1 MAITHQKFREIVF
14 LLMYRNDFAQT
25 EDIDNISLIM
35 EQLAVTRKNVLDAA
49 ERSRAIRQHLDEI
62 DAKIAEAS
70 TSYEFDRIQ
79 VIERN
84 ILRLGAF
91 ELLHDK
97 NIPPKVA
104 IAEALRLTKKFGTSA
119 STSFVNAVL
128 DHLYKKSMGIECSE
142 DAIRQAVFNMNKS
155 EEEALRQQ
163 RDATNLSDE

>member
-14 LLMYRNDFAQT
+14 LLIYRNDFAQA
-25 EDIDNISLIM
+25 EEIDNASLIM

-49 ERSRAIRQHLDEI
+49 EKSRLVRQHLDDI
-62 DAKIAEAS
+62 DAKITEAS

-84 ILRLGAF
+84 ILRLGVF
-91 ELLHDK
+91 ELFYDK

-104 IAEALRLTKKFGTSA
+104 IAEALRLTKKFGTAA
-119 STSFVNAVL
+119 STAFVNAVL
-128 DHLYKKSMGIECSE
+128 DHLYKKSMGIESNQ
-142 DAIRQAVFNMNKS
+142 DAIKQAVLNLNKG

-163 RDATNLSDE
+163 RDATHLSDE